1 MGYIANTETPQEVKN
16 FFTNVKN
23 AFNPKNQYH
32 TDDRLKGLEP
42 YICSFYGI
50 GKDFHIFTAKAFNQ
64 PYQYAILTFDKE
76 ELNVHCFID
85 SGPLN
90 VWTNIL
96 NYAEI

>member
-1 MGYIANTETPQEVKN
+1 MGFIANTETPQEVKN

-23 AFNPKNQYH
+23 AFTPKNQYFK
-32 TDDRLKGLEP
+32 DDRLKGLEP

-50 GKDFHIFTAKAFNQ
+50 GKTFHIFTAQAFNE
-64 PYQYAILTFDKE
+64 PYQYAILTFNEKE
-76 ELNVHCFID
+76 LVIHCFID

-90 VWTNIL
+90 TWLNLL

>member
-1 MGYIANTETPQEVKN
+1 MGYIANNKTPQEVKN

-23 AFNPKNQYH
+23 AFNQKN
-32 TDDRLKGLEP
+32 
-42 YICSFYGI
+42 
-50 GKDFHIFTAKAFNQ
+50 
-64 PYQYAILTFDKE
+64 QYAILTFDKE

-90 VWTNIL
+90 VWINIL